1 MPDDLKCIPD
11 ICINAEINDNTVNDY
26 YHLDKNYRGS
36 HHLVSG
42 PESDDPEV
50 VEKQILGILKIV
62 TTDGIQFVPGAQSR
76 RILLNVFFFLFFPFL
91 ADRFGTVAIWR
102 HARVFC

>member
-1 MPDDLKCIPD
+1 MN
-11 ICINAEINDNTVNDY
+11 CINAAINDDKFDDY

-50 VEKQILGILKIV
+50 VEKQIFGILKIV
-62 TTDGIQFVPGAQSR
+62 IQFVPGAQSR

-102 HARVFC
+102 HA